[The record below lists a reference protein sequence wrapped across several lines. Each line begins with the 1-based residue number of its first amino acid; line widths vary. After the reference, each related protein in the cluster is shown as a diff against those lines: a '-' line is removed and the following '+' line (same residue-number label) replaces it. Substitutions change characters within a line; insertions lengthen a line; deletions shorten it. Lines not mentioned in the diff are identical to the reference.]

1 MVERGAL
8 SLTGT
13 SSSSSTMVGIYFN
26 TTGTANVSAGGGS
39 LNVTASSAGTALA
52 LYMSA
57 SGLNKIAATGSGL
70 VILSDGGKVSSILT
84 NATAAPSTQAI
95 QSGLVEMRL
104 ASLTGG
110 VGRDTGGYQV
120 DAPKMSINAGG
131 PRADT
136 AAGAIGAGT
145 GGAGTNNAGAAGD
158 AGVAPARDEDARR
171 WSRCGMHGK
180 RRRSRGR
187 SPRHWPA
194 AEPGAQTRSA
204 ARSTTTYTCS
214 AR

>member
-1 MVERGAL
+1 MA
-8 SLTGT
+8 
-13 SSSSSTMVGIYFN
+13 GIYFN

-39 LNVTASSAGTALA
+39 LNVTASSAGTAPA

-57 SGLNKIAATGSGL
+57 SDSTVNRASGLNTIAATGSGL
-70 VILSDGGKVSSILT
+70 VILSDGGKVSNILT
-84 NATAAPSTQAI
+84 NATAAPSIQTI
-95 QSGLVEMRL
+95 QSGLVETRL

-120 DAPKMSINAGG
+120 DAPKMSIDAGG

-158 AGVAPARDEDARR
+158 AGGAPARDEDARR
-171 WSRCGMHGK
+171 
-180 RRRSRGR
+180 
-187 SPRHWPA
+187 
-194 AEPGAQTRSA
+194 
-204 ARSTTTYTCS
+204 
-214 AR
+214 